1 MKHLH
6 MLMAV
11 LAIVLFLYQSYLV
24 LGANRLAPRV
34 VKIANH
40 IVYALIIVSGAVML
54 MQLMNANAPIQWVFA
69 KIILL
74 VAAISSSIKAF
85 NPNATSGQRK
95 TGILIAAVA
104 YIGIVILAFTKPA
117 NLF

>member
-11 LAIVLFLYQSYLV
+11 LIIVLFLYQSYLV
-24 LGANRLAPRV
+24 LSSNSRAPRV
-34 VKIANH
+34 VKISTH
-40 IVYALIIVSGAVML
+40 IVYAVIILSGAWIL
-54 MQLMNANAPIQWVFA
+54 MQLMSANAPVQWVFA

-74 VAAISSSIKAF
+74 IAAISASMKAF
-85 NPNATSGQRK
+85 NNHATPAQSK
-95 TGILIAAVA
+95 AGILIAGLA
-104 YIGIVILAFTKPA
+104 YAGILILAIAKPD

>member
-6 MLMAV
+6 TLMAV
-11 LAIVLFLYQSYLV
+11 LIIVLFLYQSYLV
-24 LGANRLAPRV
+24 LSANRRAPRV
-34 VKIANH
+34 VKIATH
-40 IVYALIIVSGAVML
+40 IIYALIILSGAVML
-54 MQLMNANAPIQWVFA
+54 MQLMSANAPVQWVFA
-69 KIILL
+69 KIVLL
-74 VAAISSSIKAF
+74 IAAISASMKAF
-85 NPNATSGQRK
+85 HTNATSTQTK

>member
-24 LGANRLAPRV
+24 LGANRLAPRA

-104 YIGIVILAFTKPA
+104 YIGILILAFTKPA

>member
-1 MKHLH
+1 MKHFH

-11 LAIVLFLYQSYLV
+11 LVIVLFLYQSYLA
-24 LGANRLAPRV
+24 LSANRQAPRAI
-34 VKIANH
+34 KIANH
-40 IVYALIIVSGAVML
+40 IIYALIIVSGAVML

-74 VAAISSSIKAF
+74 IAAISSSIKAF
-85 NPNATSGQRK
+85 NPHATPVQRK
-95 TGILIAAVA
+95 TGILIATVA
-104 YIGIVILAFTKPA
+104 YIGIVILAFAKPA

>member
-11 LAIVLFLYQSYLV
+11 LTVVLFLYQSYLV
-24 LGANRLAPRV
+24 LSANRRAPRV
-34 VKIANH
+34 VKIATH
-40 IVYALIIVSGAVML
+40 IIYALLILSGAMML
-54 MQLMNANAPIQWVFA
+54 MQLMGANAPVQWVFA

-74 VAAISSSIKAF
+74 VAAISASIKAF
-85 NPNATSGQRK
+85 NANATPVQRK
-95 TGILIAAVA
+95 TGIIIATVA
-104 YIGIVILAFTKPA
+104 YIGIVILAFAKPA

>member
-11 LAIVLFLYQSYLV
+11 LIVVLFLYQSYLA
-24 LGANRLAPRV
+24 LNANKRAPRA
-34 VKIANH
+34 VKIATH
-40 IVYALIIVSGAVML
+40 IIYALIILSGAVML
-54 MQLMNANAPIQWVFA
+54 MQLMSANAPVQWVFA

-74 VAAISSSIKAF
+74 VAAISASMKAF
-85 NPNATSGQRK
+85 HAHATPTQTK

-104 YIGIVILAFTKPA
+104 YVGIVMLAFAKPA

>member
-11 LAIVLFLYQSYLV
+11 LVIVLFLYQSYLV
-24 LGANRLAPRV
+24 LSANRRAPKM
-34 VKIANH
+34 VKVANH
-40 IVYALIIVSGAVML
+40 IVYALVIFSGALML
-54 MQLMNANAPIQWVFA
+54 MQLMSANAPIQWVFA

-74 VAAISSSIKAF
+74 VAAISASIKAF
-85 NPNATSGQRK
+85 HNHATPIQRK
-95 TGILIAAVA
+95 TGILISAIA

>member
-11 LAIVLFLYQSYLV
+11 LVIVLFLYQSYLA
-24 LGANRLAPRV
+24 LSANRRAPRV
-34 VKIANH
+34 FKIATH
-40 IVYALIIVSGAVML
+40 VLYALLIVSGAIML
-54 MQLMNANAPIQWVFA
+54 MQLMNANAPVQWVFA

-74 VAAISSSIKAF
+74 VAAISASIKAF
-85 NPNATSGQRK
+85 NPHATPGQTK
-95 TGILIAAVA
+95 IGVLIAGVA
-104 YIGIVILAFTKPA
+104 YIGIVLLAFIKPD

>member
-11 LAIVLFLYQSYLV
+11 LVVVLFLYQSYLV
-24 LGANRLAPRV
+24 LSANRQAPRA

-40 IVYALIIVSGAVML
+40 IVYALVIVSGAVML
-54 MQLMNANAPIQWVFA
+54 MQLMSANAPVQWVFA

-85 NPNATSGQRK
+85 NAHATPTQRK

-104 YIGIVILAFTKPA
+104 YIGIVILAFSKPG

>member
-6 MLMAV
+6 MLMATLTV
-11 LAIVLFLYQSYLV
+11 VLFLYQSYLV
-24 LGANRLAPRV
+24 LSADRRAPRV
-34 VKIANH
+34 VKIATH
-40 IVYALIIVSGAVML
+40 IIYAVLILSGAIML
-54 MQLMNANAPIQWVFA
+54 MQLMSANAPVQWVLA

-74 VAAISSSIKAF
+74 VAAISSSVKAF
-85 NPNATSGQRK
+85 NANATPVQRK

-104 YIGIVILAFTKPA
+104 YIGIVILAFTKPD

>member
-11 LAIVLFLYQSYLV
+11 LIIVLFLYQSYLA
-24 LGANRLAPRV
+24 LSANERAPRA
-34 VKIANH
+34 VKIATH
-40 IVYALIIVSGAVML
+40 IIYALIILSGAVML
-54 MQLMNANAPIQWVFA
+54 MQLMSAHAPVQWVFA

-74 VAAISSSIKAF
+74 IAAISASMKAF
-85 NPNATSGQRK
+85 HTSATSAQTK
-95 TGILIAAVA
+95 TGVLIAAVA
-104 YIGIVILAFTKPA
+104 YIGIVILAFIKPA

>member
-11 LAIVLFLYQSYLV
+11 LAIVLFLYQSALV
-24 LGANRLAPRV
+24 LGANRQALRAI
-34 VKIANH
+34 KIANH
-40 IVYALIIVSGAVML
+40 IVYALVIVSGAVML
-54 MQLMNANAPIQWVFA
+54 MQLMSANAPIQWVFA
-69 KIILL
+69 KIVLL
-74 VAAISSSIKAF
+74 IAAISASVKAF
-85 NPNATSGQRK
+85 NPHATTGQRK

-104 YIGIVILAFTKPA
+104 YIGIVILAFTKPE

>member
-11 LAIVLFLYQSYLV
+11 LTVVLFLYQSYLV
-24 LGANRLAPRV
+24 LSANRRAPRV
-34 VKIANH
+34 VKIAAH
-40 IVYALIIVSGAVML
+40 IIYALLIISGAIML
-54 MQLMNANAPIQWVFA
+54 MQLMSVNAPVQWVFA

-74 VAAISSSIKAF
+74 IAAISSSIKAF
-85 NPNATSGQRK
+85 NAHATPTQSK

-104 YIGIVILAFTKPA
+104 YVGIVILAFAKPA

>member
-6 MLMAV
+6 MLMALLV
-11 LAIVLFLYQSYLV
+11 VVLFLYQSYLV
-24 LGANRLAPRV
+24 LSANRRAPRV

-40 IVYALIIVSGAVML
+40 IVYALVILSGAMIL
-54 MQLMNANAPIQWVFA
+54 MQLMSANAPVQWVFA

-74 VAAISSSIKAF
+74 VAAISASIKAF
-85 NPNATSGQRK
+85 NNHATPTQRK
-95 TGILIAAVA
+95 TGILIAAIA
-104 YIGIVILAFTKPA
+104 YIGIVILAFAKPA